1 MPSEARRVGAEMR
14 QFIGEKI
21 TDFTLHLTDELAVAT
36 PVDTGFARASWRP
49 TSGSP
54 GPETPENPG
63 RSGGDPQA
71 AAATQ
76 AAKQQAAR
84 AAFGAVPRIN
94 DKFIT
99 NNADY
104 INELNAGK
112 SPQAPAGFVQGVIDD
127 NTD

>member
-21 TDFTLHLTDELAVAT
+21 TDFTLDLTELLASAT
-36 PVDTGFARASWRP
+36 PVDTGFAKASWRP

-54 GPETPENPG
+54 GPEVPESPN
-63 RSGGDPQA
+63 RSGGDPEA
-71 AAATQ
+71 AAANQ
-76 AAKQQAAR
+76 AAKQSAAR
-84 AAFGAVPRIN
+84 AAFGATPNIN

-112 SPQAPAGFVQGVIDD
+112 SPQAPAGFVQDVIDD